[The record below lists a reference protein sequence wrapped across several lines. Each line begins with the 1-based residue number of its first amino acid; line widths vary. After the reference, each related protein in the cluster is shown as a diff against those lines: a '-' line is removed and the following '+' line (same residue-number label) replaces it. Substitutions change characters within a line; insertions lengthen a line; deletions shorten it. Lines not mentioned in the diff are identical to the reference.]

1 MKEDERQR
9 EKEQARERQRE
20 EEREKEQVES
30 PVQLITFE
38 PDHSPK
44 PELPSRSPT
53 IPIIEPIL
61 KDEEQP
67 HIKVVYSFSNKEEKP
82 LLEVVNDN
90 FSIKLGRW
98 GSQTRLLA
106 DCAQDE
112 TSSPGRLLGLQKT
125 VVNTQEALNVKSH
138 PAEGNIEWVV
148 PAPENRMEKV
158 DEEEEA
164 NVDTEEE
171 QLKCCVGAGEGHDTE
186 ALIGGELD
194 KQYGGCDTRL
204 SEDDSLQTTV
214 EQISPVTP
222 DEPNSTSPLEETE
235 ELLAFPDI
243 SPLLD
248 TSAQR
253 ARAKLRKSRRT
264 RPPRAVHQNS
274 TTATLE
280 ENRIHDWRFCDSSDK
295 VDSLTR
301 GDCES
306 DEEQPRGRE
315 VPSQPQ
321 RIPLFSGMDPS
332 ALKAQLKKRTGGGV
346 KGADTDSQTDS
357 LALSPSQLSRSPGC
371 SSFLPRT
378 SQILPP
384 VVNKD
389 GGGDS
394 SPSWLQELKSKKR
407 LSQYNSED

>member
-1 MKEDERQR
+1 MQYLGGKLSS
-9 EKEQARERQRE
+9 A
-20 EEREKEQVES
+20 QVHVS
-30 PVQLITFE
+30 GWVG
-38 PDHSPK
+38 SVR
-44 PELPSRSPT
+44 RS
-53 IPIIEPIL
+53 
-61 KDEEQP
+61 
-67 HIKVVYSFSNKEEKP
+67 
-82 LLEVVNDN
+82 
-90 FSIKLGRW
+90 
-98 GSQTRLLA
+98 
-106 DCAQDE
+106 
-112 TSSPGRLLGLQKT
+112 LQG
-125 VVNTQEALNVKSH
+125 ALNLVW
-138 PAEGNIEWVV
+138 G
-148 PAPENRMEKV
+148 
-158 DEEEEA
+158 DEEEVVVVKEEEEEKEEEDEGEGGGGGRRFDRA
-164 NVDTEEE
+164 VSPLRSFASRSRQSLRLLSVRSRQRMTLRRRAADTSAE

-186 ALIGGELD
+186 ALIGGEPD

-315 VPSQPQ
+315 VCSPPSQPQ

-371 SSFLPRT
+371 SSFLPGT
-378 SQILPP
+378 SQMLPP
-384 VVNKD
+384 VGNKD